1 MSDINWDNLARAV
14 ACALEWERLC
24 DRGQFLDENSLH
36 RAVAEYLQSVTTSI
50 VKPEFNHPDIP
61 GNTLVDLVGFGPT
74 GKKIDFAVEAKWVK
88 EGGGVR
94 DWPAEIADDLFRL
107 ELLTKD
113 MAQQNDRVLV
123 VSGIRGRIDK
133 GLMNKGK
140 NVKGQKRLRW
150 LDEILPDALAPK
162 SRKTLVRDC
171 KVAMRPF
178 FKKRAT
184 SIGVAQL
191 PITYQAQ
198 LVGHYRVDPND
209 KNVVETYVWRISRSQ
224 NRQLYTPT

>member
-1 MSDINWDNLARAV
+1 
-14 ACALEWERLC
+14 
-24 DRGQFLDENSLH
+24 
-36 RAVAEYLQSVTTSI
+36 
-50 VKPEFNHPDIP
+50 
-61 GNTLVDLVGFGPT
+61 
-74 GKKIDFAVEAKWVK
+74 
-88 EGGGVR
+88 
-94 DWPAEIADDLFRL
+94 
-107 ELLTKD
+107 
-113 MAQQNDRVLV
+113 
-123 VSGIRGRIDK
+123 
-133 GLMNKGK
+133 MNKGK